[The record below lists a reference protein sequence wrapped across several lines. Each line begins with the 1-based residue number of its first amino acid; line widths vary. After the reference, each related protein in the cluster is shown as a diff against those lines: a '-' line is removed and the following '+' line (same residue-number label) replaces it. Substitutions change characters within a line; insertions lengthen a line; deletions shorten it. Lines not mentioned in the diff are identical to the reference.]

1 MVMPNCRIGK
11 CTLGVIPRTI
21 VIIDN
26 FLPLG
31 EIIKL
36 RKLGTDLIEI
46 RVDGFNKDIDK
57 ICDYIKKVNKITS
70 IPMVGTIRENEWTKK
85 DRISLFA
92 KIIPLVDAIDI
103 EIDASIGKQVIKM
116 AAGKTVIVSEH
127 DFSGTPKNADLLR
140 IVKKASN
147 LGCDIVKIAA
157 MARSR
162 EDVVRLLEFTHQC
175 KKPIVAF
182 SMGELGTISRVAS
195 MLFGSLYTYGFVK
208 KANAPGQLHISELT
222 QELRRFYPEMK

>member
-1 MVMPNCRIGK
+1 MRHCRIGK
-11 CTLGVIPRTI
+11 CTLGTIPRTI
-21 VIIDN
+21 VIVDD

-31 EIIKL
+31 EIKKL
-36 RKLGTDLIEI
+36 KDLGTDLIEM
-46 RVDGFNKDIDK
+46 RVDGFNKDIDE
-57 ICDYIKKVNKITS
+57 ICNYIKKVKKS
-70 IPMVGTIRENEWTKK
+70 VSMPMVGTIRENEWTKK
-85 DRISLFA
+85 DRISIFA

-127 DFSGTPKNADLLR
+127 DFSGTPKNADLVR

-147 LGCDIVKIAA
+147 LGCHIVKIAA

-162 EDVVRLLEFTHQC
+162 EDVVRLLEFTHHC

-182 SMGELGTISRVAS
+182 SMGDVGAISRVAS

-222 QELRRFYPEMK
+222 QELRRFYPEIK